1 MRLRE
6 YLVPQE
12 KVFFKLLADQSFH
25 LVKGAEMLYDMLAN
39 NDVDLRQKVL
49 EIKEIENEGD
59 AATHELYVRLNR
71 TFVTPIDREDLMDLA
86 SKCDDALDAINGVAR
101 RIFIY
106 EIGKPQDNM
115 RNFAELILKSSRALS
130 RLMTNIKNA
139 DQSKVDKECEEVD
152 MLENQGDEL
161 LHAALVELFRRD
173 DMRTVEI
180 IKFKEIYEW
189 LESTLDRCENAA
201 YAVADIVMKNR

>member
-49 EIKEIENEGD
+49 EIKEIEHEGD